1 MLHLSLIIPTTFLLL
16 VFVLD
21 SVEAWK
27 LNANTL
33 HKNIAATVVSLSTF
47 GVLHPITSH
56 ALDLSQGQTLFQG
69 SCEGCHAGG
78 GNNRPFSS
86 TKTLFKKDL
95 DQNGYNSIE
104 SIRSIIDKGKGGML
118 AYGEFVSQKGNIIP
132 ARFTPEQMN
141 NIAAYVLDRAEADW
155 K

>member
-1 MLHLSLIIPTTFLLL
+1 MLHLLIPTTLLFLVVLL
-16 VFVLD
+16 EPLK
-21 SVEAWK
+21 AWK
-27 LNANTL
+27 MDVNTL
-33 HKNIAATVVSLSTF
+33 RKNVAATAVSLSTF

-78 GNNRPFSS
+78 GNNRPFSNG
-86 TKTLFKKDL
+86 KTLFKADL
-95 DQNGYNSIE
+95 EQNGYNTIE

-118 AYGEFVSQKGNIIP
+118 AYGEFVSQKGNVIP